1 MPAIAPPERDADD
14 CTADVG
20 EAVAVEGA
28 AVAAL
33 DPPDVVDGEFEE
45 VVVLEEVVGFEEVVV
60 VVDVVRVSAINTDG
74 VKAQEFAEGEAELRD
89 EYVRLSSEELILTS
103 VDATLFQ
110 QMLTWPSACVQT
122 SLFIH
127 RQ

>member
-45 VVVLEEVVGFEEVVV
+45 VVGFEEVVV
-60 VVDVVRVSAINTDG
+60 VVDVVRVSAINADG

>member
-1 MPAIAPPERDADD
+1 MPAIAPPEREGYE

-20 EAVAVEGA
+20 EAVAIEGA

-33 DPPDVVDGEFEE
+33 DPPDVVDGEFKE
-45 VVVLEEVVGFEEVVV
+45 VVVLEEVVV

>member
-1 MPAIAPPERDADD
+1 MPAIAPPEREADE

-20 EAVAVEGA
+20 EAVAIEGA

-33 DPPDVVDGEFEE
+33 DPPDVVDGEFKV
-45 VVVLEEVVGFEEVVV
+45 VVVLEEVVVVM
-60 VVDVVRVSAINTDG
+60 DVVRVSAINTDG

-89 EYVRLSSEELILTS
+89 EYVRLSSEELISTS

-110 QMLTWPSACVQT
+110 QMLTWPSA
-122 SLFIH
+122 
-127 RQ
+127 

>member
-1 MPAIAPPERDADD
+1 MPAIAPPEREADE

-20 EAVAVEGA
+20 EAVAIEGA

-33 DPPDVVDGEFEE
+33 DPPDVVDGEFKE
-45 VVVLEEVVGFEEVVV
+45 VVVLEEVVV

-122 SLFIH
+122 SQFIH